1 MDWDEKIAS
10 KQLQVRSGDDVAVSL
25 LLQHR
30 ANPAG
35 REDGNNDPIFVAIQM
50 NSAEN
55 VYRLLQY
62 SADPRS
68 REAVPSREGY
78 AGRRRLL
85 RRRSALEAAASLP
98 RCRQAILDFMASA

>member
-35 REDGNNDPIFVAIQM
+35 REYGNNDPIFVAIQM

-55 VYRLLQY
+55 VHRLLQY
-62 SADPRS
+62 SRRERGMMADADFCDDALRW
-68 REAVPSREGY
+68 
-78 AGRRRLL
+78 RLPHL
-85 RRRSALEAAASLP
+85 FP
-98 RCRQAILDFMASA
+98 DVDK